1 MAIGNAQKLAKAV
14 ARSCYVVGGIAAVV
28 CDVETR
34 IRTIKRSVR
43 CSFGAKSPHCG
54 SHLVLQQCG
63 NIFLIHIL
71 MKGFG
76 ELFVLK
82 VFKVID
88 LQFLDVVLVL
98 QRFDVVCP
106 VGKVGGKDAHFA
118 VAVNE
123 DVVGGE

>member
-1 MAIGNAQKLAKAV
+1 
-14 ARSCYVVGGIAAVV
+14 
-28 CDVETR
+28 
-34 IRTIKRSVR
+34 
-43 CSFGAKSPHCG
+43 
-54 SHLVLQQCG
+54 
-63 NIFLIHIL
+63 
-71 MKGFG
+71 MKGFV

-98 QRFDVVCP
+98 QRFDVVRP

-123 DVVGGE
+123 DVVGGECLEFVALAIEFAPQQVLEFRQSLARDR